1 MTKPIG
7 YIIIRGN
14 SIPLYKI
21 GSNGSDSKIN
31 MRKILKT
38 TSIALFTVAFLAASA
53 AVPFLSGANAGA
65 TKQPNYSLKVRNVTD
80 GATFDG
86 NANSV
91 TLDKGEVAQL
101 RMQVGNL
108 EEDNDIS
115 SLRFKAFFTDKV
127 NPTQFNAD
135 IKADELSWVGGQVAV
150 NVPEGSYLKYVSGTT
165 VFDVDDRPE
174 FFTRTNVPDINGTSP
189 LAFNNGYQLTNVK
202 SGPHTWIW
210 MYFNVKVVDIK
221 PVVINP
227 RLDMIKYV
235 ANLSDGEDFA
245 DKKTTTTVDPGETI
259 AVQIVVKNG
268 VAESTLHSV
277 VLSDQKP
284 AGNATPQ
291 SLTATAKADEASTNK
306 LIKININETQ
316 ELNVIFGSVVLK
328 DLFGNT
334 IKILSQDEV
343 NKLFG
348 KGLALGDINGTF
360 EFAKVIE
367 YKAKSSEV
375 KSVTTVTTLPDTG
388 PGLGLIL
395 LLGTVP
401 AGIAIRKLRNV
412 I

>member
-1 MTKPIG
+1 
-7 YIIIRGN
+7 
-14 SIPLYKI
+14 
-21 GSNGSDSKIN
+21 

-53 AVPFLSGANAGA
+53 AVPFLSGAKAGA
-65 TKQPNYSLKVRNVTD
+65 TIQPVYQLKVRNVTQGD
-80 GATFDG
+80 SFDPG
-86 NANSV
+86 VSNSV
-91 TLDKGEVAQL
+91 TLAKGEIAQF
-101 RMQVGNL
+101 RMQVGVL
-108 EEDNDIS
+108 EDDIDN
-115 SLRFKAFFTDKV
+115 LRFKAFFNSDP
-127 NPTQFNAD
+127 NPTEFHAD
-135 IKADELSWVGGQVAV
+135 IKADELPWLGGAV
-150 NVPEGSYLKYVSGTT
+150 DVDVPDGTYLEYVPGTT
-165 VFDVDDRPE
+165 VLDVDTRPE
-174 FFTRTNVPDINGTSP
+174 HFTRTNIPDINGTSK
-189 LAFNNGYQLTNVK
+189 LAFNDGNQITNVK
-202 SGPHTWIW
+202 SGEHSWLW
-210 MYFNVKVVDIK
+210 MHFSVKVVDTK

-268 VAESTLHSV
+268 IAESTLHNV

-284 AGNATPQ
+284 VGNATPQ

-306 LIKININETQ
+306 LIKVNINETQ
-316 ELNVIFGSVVLK
+316 EINVIFGSVVLK

-334 IKILSQDEV
+334 IKILSQAEV

-348 KGLALGDINGTF
+348 KGLALGDIHGTF